1 MKPIQDHIE
10 KAKNWL
16 HSILEGK
23 KISEIPQED
32 RNDFQSL
39 QTGEYANWRKDTKKY
54 FNKERDWKRL
64 ESNLQSK
71 KKSKTIPLYRYW
83 QSVAAVLVIGLLAA
97 AGYWLYSDMK
107 KVEEQIILPG
117 SSVAYLEIDN
127 QQKIELTAKDSL
139 LLFHDT
145 KAEVDSGRIVY
156 SGAEAKR
163 KKAEY
168 HKINVPRNGEF
179 YVELSDGTKVW
190 VNSASSIGFKSRF
203 DGKYRVVDL
212 VGEAYFEV
220 AKNAE
225 QPFVVRTNNMDVRV
239 LGTHFNIKAYPDETH
254 TYATLNEGKIQVSKG
269 ELNEILAPDQQLSL
283 NNSTKEF
290 TREEVDASIYSAWVR
305 GKFVFKDERLDDIL
319 NALSRWYDV
328 KIFYQDQNLQ
338 DDRFSLSVNRY
349 DDIETLLNHLR
360 LIGGVD
366 FEVNDGVLVVK

>member
-1 MKPIQDHIE
+1 
-10 KAKNWL
+10 
-16 HSILEGK
+16 
-23 KISEIPQED
+23 
-32 RNDFQSL
+32 
-39 QTGEYANWRKDTKKY
+39 
-54 FNKERDWKRL
+54 
-64 ESNLQSK
+64 
-71 KKSKTIPLYRYW
+71 
-83 QSVAAVLVIGLLAA
+83 
-97 AGYWLYSDMK
+97 
-107 KVEEQIILPG
+107 
-117 SSVAYLEIDN
+117 
-127 QQKIELTAKDSL
+127 
-139 LLFHDT
+139 
-145 KAEVDSGRIVY
+145 
-156 SGAEAKR
+156 
-163 KKAEY
+163 
-168 HKINVPRNGEF
+168 
-179 YVELSDGTKVW
+179 VW

-239 LGTHFNIKAYPDETH
+239 LSTHFNIKAYPDETH

-269 ELNEILAPDQQLSL
+269 ELNEILAPGQQLSL